1 MLMFLAYSGFV
12 ITLWPNIIPP
22 SVTIWEAAAPRD
34 SQVFALIGA
43 LIMIPIILV
52 YTFWGYWIFR
62 DKVRV
67 GDQGYH

>member
-1 MLMFLAYSGFV
+1 MFLAYSGFV